1 MAARS
6 TLTLTIAGEQSP
18 PSPYVDQVR
27 HVAKSVDLSIIPGLL
42 DNQFNKLFVQEG
54 TISSGG
60 NLDVNL
66 STSEDR
72 FGVAL
77 ALSDVA
83 LLWIENTSSTAAVL
97 TVKAG
102 ASNGFSNLLSTTAD
116 LKLSPGDYVLVGA
129 LTAGN
134 LAVTPTNAVINLA
147 ASGAD
152 ADYTLH
158 VWGRG

>member
-6 TLTLTIAGEQSP
+6 TLTLTIAGEQAP

-27 HVAKSVDLSIIPGLL
+27 HVAKSVNQTILPGLL
-42 DNQFNKLFVQEG
+42 DNQFNKLFVQSA
-54 TISSGG
+54 TISSGA
-60 NLDVNL
+60 NVDVNL
-66 STSEDR
+66 STSTDR

-83 LLWIENTSSTAAVL
+83 LLWIENASTSTSVL

-102 ASNGFSNLLSTTAD
+102 ASNGFTNLLSTTAD
-116 LKLSPGDYVLVGA
+116 LKLTDGDYVLVGA
-129 LTAGN
+129 LSAGN
-134 LAVTPTNAVINLA
+134 LAVSPTNAVLNLA
-147 ASGAD
+147 ASGGD
-152 ADYTLH
+152 VDYVIH

>member
-1 MAARS
+1 VNRS
-6 TLTLTIAGEQSP
+6 IL
-18 PSPYVDQVR
+18 
-27 HVAKSVDLSIIPGLL
+27 PGLL
-42 DNQFNKLFVQEG
+42 DNQFNKLFVQEA
-54 TISSGG
+54 TISSGA
-60 NLDVNL
+60 NVDVNL
-66 STSEDR
+66 STAEDR

-83 LLWIENTSSTAAVL
+83 LLWIENKSSAAAVL

-116 LKLSPGDYVLVGA
+116 VKLSAGDYLLVGA

-134 LAVTPTNAVINLA
+134 LAVSPTNAVINLA

-152 ADYTLH
+152 VDYVIH